1 MKAFRILLVIV
12 ASLSFFACS
21 KSSSSDER
29 RSPTTTSIGQPCEVL
44 LVLDKEVMASE
55 LKDTLKEILECD
67 IPGLNQSEPFFRV
80 SRVPMS
86 IYKGEMLK
94 MHSKL
99 FVKIVHGQADAQLQV
114 AYNVDAKPQIQALLT
129 APDIASLQTYI
140 RLNAEKVRQVLL
152 DHQLSMIQSTFKR
165 HHSKKVR
172 SALQKY
178 GLDGLLPEEIAYVK
192 QGKDCFWASS
202 RTSEK
207 QLNFVFYRVPA
218 QEGILSDRDQLVHLR
233 DSVLAENIPGS
244 RPDQWVETVWEQE
257 KPIVWLNKRAQN
269 GQMITELRGLWQMRN
284 GAMGG
289 PFVSYAW
296 LDKDGQLSV
305 IEGFVF
311 SPSTDKRDLVRR
323 LEAGMRTIKPIE

>member
-1 MKAFRILLVIV
+1 MRYLRILLAIV
-12 ASLSFFACS
+12 ASLSLLACT
-21 KSSSSDER
+21 KSSSGER
-29 RSPTTTSIGQPCEVL
+29 KSPTASSIGQPCEVL

-67 IPGLNQSEPFFRV
+67 IPGLNQSERFFRV
-80 SRVPMS
+80 SRVPLS

-99 FVKIVHGQADAQLQV
+99 LVKIVHGQADAQLQL
-114 AYNVDAKPQIQALLT
+114 AYDVDAKPQIQALLS

-152 DHQLSMIQSTFKR
+152 DHQFSMIQSTFKR

-172 SALQKY
+172 TALQKY

-202 RTSEK
+202 RTNEK
-207 QLNFVFYRVPA
+207 QLNFVYYRVPA
-218 QEGILSDRDQLVHLR
+218 SFNPQCPTLEDLVHLR

-257 KPIVWLNKRAQN
+257 KPVVWLSKRAQD
-269 GQMITELRGLWQMRN
+269 GKMITELRGLWQMRN

-296 LDKDGQLSV
+296 QEDDGQLSV

-311 SPSTDKRDLVRR
+311 SPSTDKRDLIRR
-323 LEAGMRTIKPIE
+323 LEAGMRTVGHK